1 MADKPEALR
10 LADRLEADFIRTQT
24 NLDAAAE
31 LRRLVAENT
40 LLHERHRFDNGVLK
54 ELLQALKDLT
64 TAQDLNAYGMALH
77 NARAAIAKAEGE
89 QE

>member
-1 MADKPEALR
+1 MADQPTALR
-10 LADRLEADFIRTQT
+10 LADSLAAGFSDCGPE
-24 NLDAAAE
+24 AAAE
-31 LRRLVAENT
+31 LRRMVAENA
-40 LLHERHRFDNGVLK
+40 LLHERHHFDNGVLK

-89 QE
+89 KT